1 MAHVQKKPGRPQ
13 PWVARYVAPDG
24 RERSRSFARKIDAER
39 FLTSTEAGKI
49 RGEWTDPALARM
61 HLDEWAGR
69 WLASVRPTLKPKTAE
84 CYASL
89 LRSRILPELGSISLG
104 AVRPSDVAEWLATM
118 QADGLSSSRIR
129 QAHIVLSLLLDAA
142 VLDGRIARNPTD
154 GARLPRLVR
163 REAPYLTPE
172 IVERI
177 AQEIREPYG
186 LLVRLLG
193 TVGPRFG
200 EAAAL
205 RRRSVDLLGRRLVI
219 SESLA
224 EVGGRLTF
232 GATKTHAT
240 RRAPLPRS
248 LVVELE
254 RHLDHVPTD
263 VEALLFTSP
272 EGAPLR
278 HSTFRQRSWLPALK
292 RADVPAV
299 GIHVLRHSAAAAM
312 ISSGASPKEVQTVLG
327 HANAGFTLTVYAHIF
342 DADLDRVADRLDA
355 MRHARTGQGRDN
367 GRGDIVRLADRTV
380 ESGR

>member
-13 PWVARYVAPDG
+13 PWVARYIAPDG

-39 FLTSTEAGKI
+39 FLASTEAGKL
-49 RGEWTDPALARM
+49 RGEWTDPALART
-61 HLDEWAGR
+61 HLDEWAER

-84 CYASL
+84 SYASL
-89 LRSRILPELGSISLG
+89 LRSRILPELGSYPLG
-104 AVRPSDVAEWLATM
+104 SVRPSDVAEWLATM
-118 QADGLSSSRIR
+118 QAAGLSPSRIR
-129 QAHIVLSLLLDAA
+129 QAHVVLSQLLDAA
-142 VLDGRIARNPTD
+142 VLDGRITRNPAD

-172 IVERI
+172 IVERV

-232 GATKTHAT
+232 GPTKTHST

-248 LVVELE
+248 LVTELD
-254 RHLDHVPTD
+254 RHLEHVPTD
-263 VEALLFTSP
+263 PEALVFTSP

-278 HSTFRQRSWLPALK
+278 HSAFRQRSWLPALK
-292 RADVPAV
+292 RAGVPPV

-312 ISSGASPKEVQTVLG
+312 ISSGASPKEVQSILG
-327 HANAGFTLTVYAHIF
+327 HADAGFTLTRYAHLF
-342 DADLDRVADRLDA
+342 PEDLDRVADRLDA
-355 MRHARTGQGRDN
+355 LRDARTGQRRDN
-367 GRGDIVRLADRTV
+367 GSGDVVRLEGHTA
-380 ESGR
+380 ESAS